1 LDQGSGQVVCVSLAI
16 ILPTFAGV
24 GPIKIYSFVSAIN
37 LQMRQIIL
45 YNPIDMV
52 CQVVYKINMQNN
64 KIERKQM
71 SKIRMNTELRN
82 KLFGKIKH
90 TFENEDTQEREA
102 FLQARENVD
111 QQYTMASELAKEV
124 VERSYPTDD
133 VATLRHFKKK
143 YGQPCDVVAKDKCF
157 YFAHNEGVDDEGEPT
172 ETKSHFDFGLFG
184 NLNGTEY
191 DNEQGKKFAVAY
203 YREELKAKDCNPDI
217 YAQQNENKDNPH
229 KTKHVDECMKAL
241 GYSGSYGSG
250 GNEIGMAKDF
260 NSNYYLDV
268 IGTSYCRS
276 RAIACTKNEYEQFE
290 TWRIAKGNLVV
301 NHQKWIDT
309 IQKQCDQLKIGL
321 KAYRYLSE
329 GIELATELGIQVDE
343 AELIRTNS
351 TGLTIYNPSNL
362 ASMIKGMKNKNQS
375 REAKILARK
384 QYEESLN

>member
-1 LDQGSGQVVCVSLAI
+1 
-16 ILPTFAGV
+16 
-24 GPIKIYSFVSAIN
+24 
-37 LQMRQIIL
+37 
-45 YNPIDMV
+45 
-52 CQVVYKINMQNN
+52 MQNKN
-64 KIERKQM
+64 NNQKGTM
-71 SKIRMNTELRN
+71 TKIRMNTELRN
-82 KLFGKIKH
+82 KLFNKMKNV
-90 TFENEDTQEREA
+90 FENEDTQEREA
-102 FLQARENVD
+102 FLQAREDVD

-143 YGQPCDVVAKDKCF
+143 YGSPCDVVAKDKCF
-157 YFAHNEGVDDEGEPT
+157 YFAHNEDKDEDGDIK

-184 NLNGTEY
+184 NLNGSEY
-191 DNEQGKKFAVAY
+191 SDEDGKKFAFAY
-203 YREELKAKDCNPDI
+203 YREDLKAMDCNPDI
-217 YAQQNENKDNPH
+217 FAQQNENKDNPH
-229 KTKHVDECMKAL
+229 KTKHVDECTKAL
-241 GYSGSYGSG
+241 GGNGNSYSSSD
-250 GNEIGMAKDF
+250 EIGMAKTF
-260 NSNYYLDV
+260 NDQYYLDV

-276 RAIACTKNEYEQFE
+276 RAIACTKDEYEAFE
-290 TWRIAKGNLVV
+290 TWRIAKGNLVTK
-301 NHQKWIDT
+301 HQTWIDT

-384 QYEESLN
+384 KYEESLN

>member
-1 LDQGSGQVVCVSLAI
+1 MQ
-16 ILPTFAGV
+16 
-24 GPIKIYSFVSAIN
+24 IN
-37 LQMRQIIL
+37 
-45 YNPIDMV
+45 N
-52 CQVVYKINMQNN
+52 
-64 KIERKQM
+64 RKVKM

-82 KLFGKIKH
+82 KLFNKIKNV
-90 TFENEDTQEREA
+90 FENEDTQEREA
-102 FLQARENVD
+102 FLLAREEVD
-111 QQYTMASELAKEV
+111 SQYGIASTLAKEV

-157 YFAHNEGVDDEGEPT
+157 YFAHSEDVDDEGETT

-184 NLNGTEY
+184 NLNGSEY
-191 DNEQGKKFAVAY
+191 SSDEGKKFAVAY

-229 KTKHVDECMKAL
+229 KTKHVEECMKAL
-241 GYSGSYGSG
+241 GYGGDSYGSSD
-250 GNEIGMAKDF
+250 EIGIGKEF
-260 NSNYYLDV
+260 NQPYYLDV

-290 TWRIAKGNLVV
+290 TWRIAKANLVV
-301 NHQKWIDT
+301 KHQQWIDT
-309 IQKQCDQLKIGL
+309 IMKQCDQLKIGL

-351 TGLTIYNPSNL
+351 TGLTIYNPTNL
-362 ASMIKGMKNKNQS
+362 ASMIKGMKNKHQS

>member
-1 LDQGSGQVVCVSLAI
+1 M
-16 ILPTFAGV
+16 T
-24 GPIKIYSFVSAIN
+24 
-37 LQMRQIIL
+37 
-45 YNPIDMV
+45 
-52 CQVVYKINMQNN
+52 
-64 KIERKQM
+64 
-71 SKIRMNTELRN
+71 KIRMNTELRN
-82 KLFGKIKH
+82 KLFNKIKH

-111 QQYTMASELAKEV
+111 RQYEHAHRLAVDV
-124 VERSYPTDD
+124 VERAYPPED
-133 VATLRHFKKK
+133 VSVLRTFKKK
-143 YGQPCDVVAKDKCF
+143 YGSPCDVVAKDKCF
-157 YFAHNEGVDDEGEPT
+157 YFAHSEDKDDEGDIK

-184 NLNGTEY
+184 NLNGSEY
-191 DNEQGKKFAVAY
+191 SSDEGKKFAVAY

-217 YAQQNENKDNPH
+217 YAQQSENKDNPH
-229 KTKHVDECMKAL
+229 KTKHVDECLKAL
-241 GYSGSYGSG
+241 GHSG
-250 GNEIGMAKDF
+250 GGNYNGGDHNGMAKNFD
-260 NSNYYLDV
+260 SNYFLDV

-276 RAIACTKNEYEQFE
+276 RAIACTKDEYEQFE

-309 IQKQCDQLKIGL
+309 IMKQCDQLKIGL

-384 QYEESLN
+384 KYEESLN

>member
-1 LDQGSGQVVCVSLAI
+1 
-16 ILPTFAGV
+16 
-24 GPIKIYSFVSAIN
+24 
-37 LQMRQIIL
+37 
-45 YNPIDMV
+45 
-52 CQVVYKINMQNN
+52 
-64 KIERKQM
+64 M

-82 KLFGKIKH
+82 KLFNKIKNV
-90 TFENEDTQEREA
+90 FENEDTQEREA
-102 FLQARENVD
+102 FLQAREDVD
-111 QQYTMASELAKEV
+111 RQYEHAHRLAVDV
-124 VERSYPTDD
+124 VERSYPPED
-133 VATLRHFKKK
+133 VAVLRQFKKK

-157 YFAHNEGVDDEGEPT
+157 YFSHNENVDEDNEQI

-184 NLNGTEY
+184 NLNGSEY
-191 DNEQGKKFAVAY
+191 SDEDGKKFAVAY

-229 KTKHVDECMKAL
+229 KTKHVEECMKAL
-241 GYSGSYGSG
+241 GHSGSSYGSSD
-250 GNEIGMAKDF
+250 NNIGMTKDF
-260 NSNYYLDV
+260 NAPYYLDV

-276 RAIACTKNEYEQFE
+276 RAIACTKDEYEQFE
-290 TWRIAKGNLVV
+290 TWRIAKGNLVSK
-301 NHQKWIDT
+301 HQTWIDT

-362 ASMIKGMKNKNQS
+362 ASMIKGMKNKHQS

-384 QYEESLN
+384 KYEESLN